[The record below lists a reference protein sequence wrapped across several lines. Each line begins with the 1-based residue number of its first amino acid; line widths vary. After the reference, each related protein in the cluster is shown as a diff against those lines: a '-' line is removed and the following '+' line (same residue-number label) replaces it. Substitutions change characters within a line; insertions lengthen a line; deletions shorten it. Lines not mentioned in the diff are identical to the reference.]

1 MTSSQPEERSRV
13 AGLGDE
19 ISQGF
24 VADLYRRFVTTVG
37 ELHPSVRV
45 RSSRVEARF
54 FYNDALLCRVVPYRE
69 LFHVQIGD
77 AAWETRVRNEAGFL
91 DAVDR
96 TVQRFL
102 QIYAIPRVQP

>member
-1 MTSSQPEERSRV
+1 MGNQAEERSRA

-24 VADLYRRFVTTVG
+24 VADLFRRYVSIVG
-37 ELHPSVRV
+37 ELHPGVEARTSP
-45 RSSRVEARF
+45 VEARF
-54 FYNDALLCRVVPYRE
+54 FYNRALLCRVVPYRE
-69 LFHVQIGD
+69 LFHVQIGETS
-77 AAWETRVRNEAGFL
+77 AWETRVRNEAGFL

-102 QIYAIPRVQP
+102 QIYAGA

>member
-1 MTSSQPEERSRV
+1 MSSQPEERSRV

-19 ISQGF
+19 ISHGF

-54 FYNDALLCRVVPYRE
+54 FYNDELLCRVVLYRE

-77 AAWETRVRNEAGFL
+77 AASWETRVRNEAGFL

-102 QIYAIPRVQP
+102 QIHAIPPGQP